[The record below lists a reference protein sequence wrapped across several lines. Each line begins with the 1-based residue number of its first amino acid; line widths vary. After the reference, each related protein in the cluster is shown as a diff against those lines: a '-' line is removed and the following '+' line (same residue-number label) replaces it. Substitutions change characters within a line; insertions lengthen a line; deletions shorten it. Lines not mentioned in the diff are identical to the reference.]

1 MTLNSST
8 YEWKN
13 APRDSAKALV
23 VAEMQKY
30 EERAYVL
37 LL

>member
-1 MTLNSST
+1 MTPNSSK
-8 YEWKN
+8 YEWKDV
-13 APRDSAKALV
+13 PRDPAGAFA